1 MTLWISCQMALS
13 KNLFHKDGK
22 KRAQH
27 LRVFCVW
34 RCDHQQE
41 HDWLGATLWGSIV
54 FGIAGKD
61 GCIEGWALTG
71 NDGQCSIGSGLN
83 CSTWAVLLAKL
94 TLKRKKSWL
103 LHLLFHKFERVLI
116 QNGGEDLNFC
126 VRCFF
131 LLIVS
136 ILWTWLLCSSRR
148 EKPLT
153 NRNNTIKD
161 RIINKNKSHFL
172 VFQIWFLV

>member
-41 HDWLGATLWGSIV
+41 HDWLGTTLWGSIV

-131 LLIVS
+131 SWLSAFYEPDCFVVQGEKNPSQIEIILLRIELLI
-136 ILWTWLLCSSRR
+136 
-148 EKPLT
+148 KT
-153 NRNNTIKD
+153 NPI
-161 RIINKNKSHFL
+161 F
-172 VFQIWFLV
+172 